1 MTDTVWSPPDAC
13 GTCGPDTATPGA
25 TNLCNVFGITE
36 YDCRDS
42 FFGGTPPLPQGY
54 GYGIVIAFGV
64 FFSVVTSFLV
74 WLDYRYGGTK
84 QTSEQFN
91 TAGRSVKTGLIANVI
106 VSEWTWAATL
116 LQSSNVAW
124 QYGVSGP
131 FWYASGATIQILLFG
146 ILAVEIKRKAPNAHT
161 MLEIIRARWGNT
173 AHKVFFVFAILT
185 NIIVCAM
192 LLLGGASVIQ
202 ALTDMNL
209 YAAAILIPVGV
220 IMYTAHGGL
229 KATFMST
236 YLHTVVVFI
245 ALCLF
250 AFEIYAT
257 PNTGLGSPGSVWEHL
272 MAIAQKGGAYKG
284 PADGNMEGSY
294 LTMFSKGGLIF
305 GVINVIGNFGTVF
318 VDQAYWMGAIASKP
332 SASYKGYILGGLMWF
347 SIPFT
352 LATSLGLASVALDLP
367 ITKAEAG
374 AGLVPPA
381 VAVHILGKSGAVWI
395 TIMLF
400 MAVTSTG
407 SAELIAVSSLFSYD
421 LYRTYINPKATG
433 KDIIRVS
440 RYVIVLFGLFM
451 GVLAIILFKI
461 GLSLGWVYL
470 FMGIAI
476 GGAVAPIYFAL
487 VWSKASAAGA
497 ITGTLSG
504 LVLGIIA
511 WLVTCQAY
519 YGKINIDNLG
529 GDYPMLAGNLA
540 SIIGSLII
548 CGVMSIMKP
557 QNYDWKTTREIPT
570 VEEDASA
577 HAPMTG
583 EDSMEAMDHAKKVM
597 LWVGWGLSITLIVVW
612 PLLAL
617 PAKVFSKGY
626 FTFWVALSITWG
638 LIATIVST
646 SLPLWEAR
654 ESLWT
659 ITRNLFTCSTPTKEE
674 EMSGEAVPGEFGK
687 QVFPA
692 PSFGN
697 LQEAETKS

>member
-1 MTDTVWSPPDAC
+1 MSTIPGSLYVGPDSC
-13 GTCGPDTATPGA
+13 TECPGTCNA
-25 TNLCNVFGITE
+25 FGLTQ
-36 YDCRDS
+36 YDCMTNG
-42 FFGGTPPLPQGY
+42 FFNGEAPLPQGY
-54 GYGIVIAFGV
+54 GYGIVVAFGI

-131 FWYASGATIQILLFG
+131 FWYAAGATIQVLLFG
-146 ILAVEIKRKAPNAHT
+146 ILAVELKRKAPNAHT

-173 AHKVFFVFAILT
+173 AHKVFFCFAIMT

-192 LLLGGASVIQ
+192 LILGGASVIK
-202 ALTDMNL
+202 ALTNMNL
-209 YAAAILIPVGV
+209 YAASILIPVGV

-236 YLHTVVVFI
+236 YLHTIVVFI

-257 PNTGLGSPGSVWEHL
+257 PNTGLGSPGSVWTHL
-272 MAIAQKGGAYKG
+272 TDIATMGGAYKG
-284 PADGNMEGSY
+284 AVSNNKGGSY
-294 LTMFSKGGLIF
+294 MTMFSKGGFIF
-305 GVINVIGNFGTVF
+305 GIINIIGNFGTVF
-318 VDQAYWMGAIASKP
+318 VDQAYWLGAIASRP
-332 SASYKGYILGGLMWF
+332 SAAYKGYILGGLMWF

-352 LATSLGLASVALDLP
+352 LATSLGLAAVALDLP
-367 ITKAEAG
+367 ITSSEAAE
-374 AGLVPPA
+374 GLVPPA
-381 VAVHILGKSGAVWI
+381 VAVYILGKSGAVWI

-421 LYRTYINPKATG
+421 LYRTYFNPKATG

-440 RYVIVLFGLFM
+440 RYVIVGFGLLM

-476 GGAVAPIYFAL
+476 GGAVAPIYMAL
-487 VWSKASAAGA
+487 VWKKANANGA
-497 ITGTLSG
+497 ITGAICG
-504 LVLGIIA
+504 LLFGITA
-511 WLVTCQAY
+511 WLVTCQCLE
-519 YGKINIDNLG
+519 GRITIDLLG
-529 GDYPMLAGNLA
+529 GDYPMLAGNLT
-540 SIIGSLII
+540 SILSSLVI
-548 CGVMSIMKP
+548 CLVWGWLKP

-577 HAPMTG
+577 HHAYEG
-583 EDSMEAMDHAKKVM
+583 EDSMEAMDRAKKVM
-597 LWVGWGLSITLIVVW
+597 MRVGWGLSFTLIILW

-617 PAKVFSKGY
+617 PAGVFSKGY
-626 FTFWVALSITWG
+626 FTFWVILAITWG
-638 LIATIVST
+638 LIATVVST
-646 SLPLWEAR
+646 ALPLWEAR

-659 ITRNLFTCSTPTKEE
+659 ITRNLFTCSAPTPEE
-674 EMSGEAVPGEFGK
+674 DAAGKAQPGDFG
-687 QVFPA
+687 QQMFPA
-692 PSFGN
+692 PSFADKMDKAGGSN
-697 LQEAETKS
+697 TP

>member
-1 MTDTVWSPPDAC
+1 MAESDGQTYVGTDWC
-13 GTCGPDTATPGA
+13 
-25 TNLCNVFGITE
+25 TE
-36 YDCRDS
+36 CPYNCQTDG

-54 GYGIVIAFGV
+54 GYGIVIGFGV
-64 FFSVVTSFLV
+64 FFSVVTSLLV

-84 QTSEQFN
+84 KSSEQFN

-124 QYGVSGP
+124 KYGVSGP

-173 AHKVFFVFAILT
+173 AHKVFFCFAITT
-185 NIIVCAM
+185 NIIVCSM
-192 LLLGGASVIQ
+192 LILGGASVMQ
-202 ALTDMNL
+202 ALTGMNL
-209 YAAAILIPVGV
+209 YAASMLIPVGV

-250 AFEIYAT
+250 AFEIYAV

-272 MAIAQKGGAYKG
+272 TAIATFGGAYKG
-284 PADGNMEGSY
+284 PVEDNKGGSY

-305 GVINVIGNFGTVF
+305 GVINIIGNFGTVF

-352 LATSLGLASVALDLP
+352 LATSLGLASVAMDLP
-367 ITKAEAG
+367 LTASEAG
-374 AGLVPPA
+374 DGLVPPA
-381 VAVHILGKSGAVWI
+381 VAVYILGKSGAVWL

-407 SAELIAVSSLFSYD
+407 SAELIGVSALFSYD
-421 LYRTYINPKATG
+421 IYRTYINPKATG

-440 RYVIVLFGLFM
+440 RYVIVIFGLLL
-451 GVLAIILFKI
+451 GVLAIILFQI

-476 GGAVAPIYFAL
+476 GGAVAPIYMAL
-487 VWSKASAAGA
+487 VWNKANAGSAMLGA
-497 ITGTLSG
+497 ISGTLLG
-504 LVLGIIA
+504 LMA

-529 GDYPMLAGNLA
+529 GDYPMLAGNLTA
-540 SIIGSLII
+540 ICSSLII
-548 CGVMSIMKP
+548 CLIGGFWKP
-557 QNYDWKTTREIPT
+557 QNYDWKSTREIPT
-570 VEEDASA
+570 IDEAGVHHPPS
-577 HAPMTG
+577 G
-583 EDSMEAMDHAKKVM
+583 EDSPEAMDHARKVM

-617 PAKVFSKGY
+617 PAGVFSKGY
-626 FTFWVALSITWG
+626 FTFWVILSITWG
-638 LIATIVST
+638 LLATIVST
-646 SLPLWEAR
+646 VLPLWESR
-654 ESLWT
+654 DSLWNV
-659 ITRNLFTCSTPTKEE
+659 IKNVFTCAAPTPEE
-674 EMSGEAVPGEFGK
+674 EMDGTAEPGDFAR
-687 QVFPA
+687 QAFPA
-692 PSFGN
+692 PSYGN
-697 LQEAETKS
+697 LKDLDTKGSDEVAAA